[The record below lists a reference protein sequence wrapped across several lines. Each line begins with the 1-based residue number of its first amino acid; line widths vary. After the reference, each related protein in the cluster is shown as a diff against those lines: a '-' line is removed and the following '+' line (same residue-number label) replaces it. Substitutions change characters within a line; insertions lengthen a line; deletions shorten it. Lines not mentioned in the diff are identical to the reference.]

1 MAGPRRL
8 FTGLPCYAP
17 RAPAAGE
24 ATANIHRSFNASS
37 VYLGFSGCQP
47 RVAHRFPGPRDL
59 RPFATQPLTLA
70 WEPARHGPCQSDT
83 TPCPEGLPIVSRET
97 AKRDEIVDNSQV
109 NLARGNGRRLASL
122 KTEVVGLIPLR
133 KNVTPWAAATVLA
146 CLFVGSTQAADV
158 TAAKVINAGGNVSL
172 IRHDSL
178 WALFP
183 NQTVAVGE
191 TIVTGDDGFAHLE
204 VSDGSSFVV
213 YPNSHVVFRKNP
225 GSLGDLVDIF
235 LGRIKIYIQGLGG
248 GPSRHRI
255 FTPTAVISVRGTT
268 FDVSVDENE
277 TTVVSVEEGVV
288 GVRHR
293 LLPSNKEIP
302 VAQGQSLTIYREAPL
317 AKAGVNKVKVVR
329 AAGDVARTLG
339 YIWARSRRTAGGS
352 APSAGG
358 GGLPGDTSAP
368 SPPLPGDTPA
378 PQPPPPPPE

>member
-1 MAGPRRL
+1 MSRTIGFPEMKQPSAGKD
-8 FTGLPCYAP
+8 
-17 RAPAAGE
+17 
-24 ATANIHRSFNASS
+24 ATTRPGRVKSTQLHVLKGYSS
-37 VYLGFSGCQP
+37 SHAKLS
-47 RVAHRFPGPRDL
+47 
-59 RPFATQPLTLA
+59 
-70 WEPARHGPCQSDT
+70 
-83 TPCPEGLPIVSRET
+83 
-97 AKRDEIVDNSQV
+97 KRDEIVDNSQV
-109 NLARGNGRRLASL
+109 NLAWGSGRRIASL
-122 KTEVVGLIPLR
+122 ETEVVGLIPPR
-133 KNVTPWAAATVLA
+133 RNITAWAAAAVFA
-146 CLFVGSTQAADV
+146 CLFGGSTQAADDTV
-158 TAAKVINAGGNVSL
+158 AKVVNAGGSVSL

-183 NQTVAVGE
+183 NQTVGVGE

-204 VSDGSSFVV
+204 VSDGSSFVI

-225 GSLGDLVDIF
+225 GSLSDLVDIF
-235 LGRIKIYIQGLGG
+235 LGRIKIHIQGLGG

-302 VAQGQSLTIYREAPL
+302 VAQGQSLTIYRDAPL

-329 AAGDVARTLG
+329 AAGGVARTLG
-339 YIWARSRRTAGGS
+339 YIWARSRRTGGGS

-378 PQPPPPPPE
+378 PEPPPPPE

>member
-1 MAGPRRL
+1 MIPPRKNFTWRAAAAVFACL
-8 FTGLPCYAP
+8 FTG
-17 RAPAAGE
+17 
-24 ATANIHRSFNASS
+24 
-37 VYLGFSGCQP
+37 
-47 RVAHRFPGPRDL
+47 
-59 RPFATQPLTLA
+59 
-70 WEPARHGPCQSDT
+70 
-83 TPCPEGLPIVSRET
+83 
-97 AKRDEIVDNSQV
+97 
-109 NLARGNGRRLASL
+109 
-122 KTEVVGLIPLR
+122 
-133 KNVTPWAAATVLA
+133 
-146 CLFVGSTQAADV
+146 STHAADHSV
-158 TAAKVINAGGNVSL
+158 AKVIYAGGNVSL

-225 GSLGDLVDIF
+225 GSLTDLVDVF

-248 GPSRHRI
+248 GPRHHRI

-293 LLPSNKEIP
+293 LLPSSKEIP
-302 VAQGQSLTIYREAPL
+302 VAQGQSLAIYRHAPL
-317 AKAGVNKVKVVR
+317 AKAGVNKVKAVR
-329 AAGDVARTLG
+329 AAGNVARTLG
-339 YIWARSRRTAGGS
+339 YIWARSRRAAGGS

-358 GGLPGDTSAP
+358 GGLPGDTPAP

-378 PQPPPPPPE
+378 PEPPPPPE

>member
-1 MAGPRRL
+1 M
-8 FTGLPCYAP
+8 
-17 RAPAAGE
+17 
-24 ATANIHRSFNASS
+24 
-37 VYLGFSGCQP
+37 
-47 RVAHRFPGPRDL
+47 
-59 RPFATQPLTLA
+59 
-70 WEPARHGPCQSDT
+70 
-83 TPCPEGLPIVSRET
+83 
-97 AKRDEIVDNSQV
+97 
-109 NLARGNGRRLASL
+109 ARGSGRRIASL
-122 KTEVVGLIPLR
+122 ETEVVGLIPSR
-133 KNVTPWAAATVLA
+133 KNITAWAAAAVLA
-146 CLFVGSTQAADV
+146 GLFAGSTRAADDSV
-158 TAAKVINAGGNVSL
+158 AKVLDAGGNVSL

-183 NQTVAVGE
+183 NQTVGVGE

-204 VSDGSSFVV
+204 VSDGSSFIV

-225 GSLGDLVDIF
+225 GSLTDLVDVF
-235 LGRIKIYIQGLGG
+235 LGRIKIYIRSLGG

-302 VAQGQSLTIYREAPL
+302 VAQGQSLTIYRDAPL

-339 YIWARSRRTAGGS
+339 YIWARSRRAGGGS
-352 APSAGG
+352 APSPGG

-378 PQPPPPPPE
+378 PEPPPPPPE